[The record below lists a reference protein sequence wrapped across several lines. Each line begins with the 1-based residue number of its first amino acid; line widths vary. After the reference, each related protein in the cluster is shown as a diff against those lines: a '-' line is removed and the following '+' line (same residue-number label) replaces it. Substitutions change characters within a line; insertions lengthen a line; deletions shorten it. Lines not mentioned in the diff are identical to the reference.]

1 MTDTTATT
9 DTTAFDP
16 ISIAARLTRAVTDYA
31 SRQAQ
36 LRAELKSV
44 MAALNAAVD
53 AAVRDYDGDHIYHYA
68 PLDKTKYE
76 LGLNIWQSVGNRVKI
91 TSPGSHSDVCLR
103 AASIPGI
110 LRALEGSMH
119 EIIDR
124 INVDTQILYSKNH

>member
-1 MTDTTATT
+1 MTDTP

-31 SRQAQ
+31 AKQKA
-36 LRAELKSV
+36 LNAELKSV

-53 AAVRDYDGDHIYHYA
+53 AALRDYDGDHIYHYA

-76 LGLNIWQSVGNRVKI
+76 LCFNAWQAAGNRVKI

-103 AASIPGI
+103 AASIPGV